1 LGNHDRGTKM
11 TRKIL
16 EKGDFIESILNS
28 IPLPIF
34 VVDEDV
40 RILWFNQS
48 ASPLLNLEPDLV
60 LLKRCGEVFH
70 CVHAVESSAGCGNTE
85 FCKACPIR
93 NSVQLSINGQRVLR
107 QKHKMRMVGKDRAV
121 EINLLVTTAPFAY
134 QDESLVL
141 LILED
146 ISELLELKDIV
157 PICSY
162 CKKIRDDETFWQSV
176 EKYFKT
182 HLNLDFSHGICPE
195 CEKKLYLDL
204 HKR

>member
-1 LGNHDRGTKM
+1 M
-11 TRKIL
+11 TRNILKKGDLIERIL
-16 EKGDFIESILNS
+16 EA

-40 RILWFNQS
+40 RIFWSNQS
-48 ASPLLNLEPDLV
+48 AAPLLGMEPRLAYQR
-60 LLKRCGEVFH
+60 RCGEVFH
-70 CVHAVESSAGCGNTE
+70 CVHALESNEGCGQTE

-93 NSVQLSINGQRVLR
+93 NSVRQSINGQRVVRRKNMLR
-107 QKHKMRMVGKDRAV
+107 VRGKDRV
-121 EINLLVTTAPFAY
+121 EEINMLVTTAPFAY

-146 ISELLELKDIV
+146 INELLELKGIV

-176 EKYFKT
+176 EHYFRK

-195 CEKKLYLDL
+195 CSKKLFPDL
-204 HKR
+204 HE